1 MTIRKYALVT
11 GATRGLGEYILNAL
25 WLSGWSIFAV
35 ARTRDDLLNL
45 VGKLPSRDGQDIFIF
60 PCDIGNEH
68 QINNLVNEVKNK
80 LIHLDLLINNA
91 AIHGPIGSFL
101 ENDFDLWREAF
112 EVNFFGPAN
121 LSRQLAQI
129 MGNKSRSSIINISGG
144 GAAGLRPNFS
154 AYASSK
160 TALVRFSETLADEL
174 KTNNINVNC
183 ISPGPMATKL
193 LRELTMLSKINVPQK
208 EIDTANSIIEK
219 QTHSMDAVVS
229 LILFLTTKEA
239 NKITGKL
246 ISAIWDN
253 WQNWP
258 NHIEELISSDLY
270 TLRRVTSRDRGF
282 DWGDK

>member
-1 MTIRKYALVT
+1 MKIKKYALIT

-35 ARTRDDLLNL
+35 ARTHQDLLNL
-45 VGKLPSRDGQDIFIF
+45 VGKLPSRDGQDIFAF

-68 QINNLVNEVKNK
+68 QINSLVNEVKNK
-80 LIHLDLLINNA
+80 LFYLDLLINNA
-91 AIHGPIGSFL
+91 AIHGPIGPFL

-121 LSRQLAQI
+121 LCRQLAHI
-129 MGNKSRSSIINISGG
+129 MGKKSRSSIINISGG

-160 TALVRFSETLADEL
+160 VALVRFSETLADEL
-174 KTNNINVNC
+174 RTNNINVNC

-193 LRELTMLSKINVPQK
+193 LRELTVLDRKNIPQK
-208 EIDTANSIIEK
+208 EIDMANSIIGK
-219 QTHSMDAVVS
+219 QSHSMDDIVS
-229 LILFLTTKEA
+229 LILFLTSQEGS
-239 NKITGKL
+239 KITGKL

-258 NHIEELISSDLY
+258 NHLDELISSDLY
-270 TLRRVTSRDRGF
+270 TLRRITSRDRGF

>member
-1 MTIRKYALVT
+1 MTIKKYALIT

-35 ARTRDDLLNL
+35 ARTYDDLLNL
-45 VGKLPSRDGQDIFIF
+45 ADKLPSIDGQDIFIF
-60 PCDIGNEH
+60 PCDIGNEQ
-68 QINNLVNEVKNK
+68 QINSLVNEVKNK

-91 AIHGPIGSFL
+91 AIHGPIGPFP

-121 LSRQLAQI
+121 LCRQLAQI

-154 AYASSK
+154 AYAASK
-160 TALVRFSETLADEL
+160 TALVRFSETLADEM
-174 KTNNINVNC
+174 KTNNININC

-193 LRELTMLSKINVPQK
+193 LRELTMLSKNNVPQK

-219 QTHSMDAVVS
+219 QAHSMDAVVS

-258 NHIEELISSDLY
+258 NHIEELTSSDLY